1 MIVRDN
7 ECVDAVEEI
16 VECNKA
22 MRDTQKTTEDAL
34 YLTFLGALVDRET
47 GAFTPSDRYPTG
59 DCPFVLVS
67 NVGVYR
73 FVKNPRM
80 FAAKVFRG
88 ANVAV
93 YSYNN
98 GKELEIM
105 IIHPKG
111 LDAALINATI
121 AEMDEFLCKVAG
133 SKRR

>member
-1 MIVRDN
+1 M
-7 ECVDAVEEI
+7 
-16 VECNKA
+16 
-22 MRDTQKTTEDAL
+22 
-34 YLTFLGALVDRET
+34 DRET
-47 GAFTPSDRYPTG
+47 GVFAHRRIGTSTG
-59 DCPFVLVS
+59 DCLIVLVS

-88 ANVAV
+88 TTVAI

-111 LDAALINATI
+111 LDAALINAMV
-121 AEMDEFLCKVAG
+121 AEMDELLCKVAG
-133 SKRR
+133 SKRC